1 MKIAIYSRKSRQ
13 TDKGESM
20 ENQIQLCRQYIDAK
34 FGKDNEITIYEDE
47 GFSGGHT
54 DRPMFQQMLKDAK
67 AKKFNVLMC
76 YRLDRV
82 SRNVSDFSSTLDM
95 LQDKGID
102 FISIRESFDTS
113 TPMGRAMIHI
123 ASVFAQLERET
134 IAERIR
140 DNMYALART
149 GRWLGG
155 NTPTGFNSKPI
166 AYIDHSGNEKKMF
179 KLTPIS
185 EEIKIVKL
193 LFAKYLE
200 FNSLTKVETY
210 CLQNDIKSKTG
221 TSFSTQAIRHILLNP
236 VYCIADD
243 VAYQYMQQLG
253 TDITL
258 PRADFNG
265 KRALM
270 VYNKT
275 VQKRGK
281 SNKFKD
287 YSDWIVAIGKHKGI
301 IQSKDWITVQERMDK
316 NKDKAIRQGTG
327 RFGLLSGLLKCKDC
341 GDYMRVRLS
350 RKNKDGIY
358 TYYYKCITKEKSKGF
373 KCESNN
379 VKGNDL
385 DIAVVDEI
393 KSMCKN
399 QTKIV
404 KYLNTNEKRL
414 SSSLDINRSE
424 REAIEKQIIENE
436 TAIKN
441 LIVKLSKTSS
451 ETIEQYIEDQI
462 NELDSTNRDLR
473 LKLTNLEHT
482 IEEHKSEKISIDLVK
497 DALLTFS
504 KQFDSSDL
512 ITKRNLLKTIIQDMI
527 WDGEKVKMNMYTKM
541 TGE

>member
-20 ENQIQLCRQYIDAK
+20 ENQVQLCRQYIDAH
-34 FGKDNEITIYEDE
+34 FGKDNEILIYEDE

-54 DRPMFQQMLKDAK
+54 DRPMFQQMIKDAK

-82 SRNVSDFSSTLDM
+82 SRNVSDFSTTLDM

-102 FISIRESFDTS
+102 FVSIRESFDTS

-155 NTPTGFNSKPI
+155 NTPTGFDSKPI

-185 EEIKIVKL
+185 EEIAIVKL

-243 VAYQYMQQLG
+243 IAYKYLEQIG
-253 TDITL
+253 TDIACS
-258 PRADFNG
+258 RADFDG
-265 KRALM
+265 KRALI

-275 VQKRGK
+275 LQKRGA

-301 IQSKDWITVQERMDK
+301 IKSKDWVAVQKTMNK
-316 NKDKAIRQGTG
+316 NKHKAIRQGTG
-327 RFGLLSGLLKCKDC
+327 KFGLLTGLIKCKDC
-341 GDYMRVRLS
+341 GNHMRVKPGRQ
-350 RKNKDGIY
+350 NKEGVYI
-358 TYYYKCITKEKSKGF
+358 YYYQCTTKERSRGL
-373 KCESNN
+373 KCQSNN
-379 VKGNDL
+379 IQGNEL
-385 DIAVVDEI
+385 DMTVVSEI
-393 KSMCKN
+393 KLMCKN
-399 QTKIV
+399 QTKIIEHINANENNLISA
-404 KYLNTNEKRL
+404 LN
-414 SSSLDINRSE
+414 INKSE
-424 REAIEKQIIENE
+424 CEAIEKQISANE

-441 LIVKLSKTSS
+441 LIIKLSSTSS
-451 ETIEQYIEDQI
+451 ETIEKYIDDQI
-462 NELDSTNRDLR
+462 NELDTMNKNLR
-473 LKLTNLEHT
+473 LQLSKLKHT
-482 IEEHKSEKISIDLVK
+482 IKEHKSEQISIDIVK
-497 DALLTFS
+497 DALLTFAN
-504 KQFDSSDL
+504 QFDNSDL
-512 ITKRNLLKTIIQDMI
+512 IAKRNLLKTIIHNII
-527 WDGEKVKMNMYTKM
+527 WDGEKVKINMYTKM

>member
-20 ENQIQLCRQYIDAK
+20 ENQVQLCRQYIDAH
-34 FGKDNEITIYEDE
+34 FGKDNEILIYEDE

-54 DRPMFQQMLKDAK
+54 DRPMFQQMIKDAK

-140 DNMYALART
+140 DNMVALART

-155 NTPTGFNSKPI
+155 NTPTGFDSKSI
-166 AYIDHSGNEKKMF
+166 EYLDYNGNEKKMF
-179 KLTPIS
+179 KLTPVI
-185 EEIKIVKL
+185 EELEIVKL
-193 LFAKYLE
+193 LFDKYLE
-200 FNSLTKVETY
+200 LGSLTKVETY
-210 CLQNDIKSKTG
+210 CLQNNIKSRTD
-221 TSFSTQAIRHILLNP
+221 TSFSVQSIRHILLNP
-236 VYCIADD
+236 VYCIADNA
-243 VAYQYMQQLG
+243 AYKYMEQLG
-253 TDITL
+253 TDIAC
-258 PRADFNG
+258 PCSDFDG
-265 KRALM
+265 KHALM

-275 VQKRGK
+275 EQKKGRA
-281 SNKFKD
+281 NKFKD
-287 YSDWIVAIGKHKGI
+287 YSDWIVAIGRHKGI
-301 IQSKDWITVQERMDK
+301 ITSSDWITVQERMNR
-316 NKDKAIRQGTG
+316 NKHRAIRQGTG
-327 RFGLLSGLLKCKDC
+327 KFGLLSGLLKCGEC

-350 RKNKDGIY
+350 RKDKAGKY
-358 TYYYKCITKEKSKGF
+358 VYYYLCTTKERSRGVKCKS
-373 KCESNN
+373 SNIR
-379 VKGNDL
+379 GNDL
-385 DIAVVDEI
+385 DLTVVNEI

-404 KYLNTNEKRL
+404 EYINTNEK
-414 SSSLDINRSE
+414 SLISALNLNKAE
-424 REAIEKQIIENE
+424 REAIEKQITTNE

-441 LIVKLSKTSS
+441 LIIKLSATSS
-451 ETIEQYIEDQI
+451 EVIERYIEDQI
-462 NELDSTNRDLR
+462 NELHSSNK
-473 LKLTNLEHT
+473 KLQLQLYNLENKT
-482 IEEHKSEKISIDLVK
+482 EEQKTEQLSIGLIK

-504 KQFDSSDL
+504 KQFDTSDL
-512 ITKRNLLKTIIQDMI
+512 IAKRNLLKTIIQDI
-527 WDGEKVKMNMYTKM
+527 LWDGEKAKINMYAKM